1 MILAAG
7 RAWSQPNLR
16 ILVRLKSYS
25 IHFRE
30 SVDWTKKYFTA
41 DIWVNTLT
49 AFFHMSKVAQ
59 VLLKIM
65 QLLAN
70 CL

>member
-1 MILAAG
+1 M
-7 RAWSQPNLR
+7 
-16 ILVRLKSYS
+16 SYS